1 MLCGL
6 VVSGIVMFLVK
17 PGRRRPPVPA
27 MAVAGRVGFGLLWL
41 GFAGLIAGLVLVLK
55 NTRALLPYGERRS
68 QRQHETENE
77 KKSQSMH

>member
-1 MLCGL
+1 M
-6 VVSGIVMFLVK
+6 SDIVMFLVK

-41 GFAGLIAGLVLVLK
+41 GFAGLIAGLVLK
-55 NTRALLPYGERRS
+55 NTRALLAHGERRS